1 MIKLPEASSQKDRQT
16 DGQTASI
23 ATNSYRLKK
32 PTSWQLEWQP
42 QGVRHYEMTCR
53 TCYIHPSIHLF
64 ICKSRTT
71 TTTTKKNYYH
81 SGVMF
86 SRSSYFSSKN
96 LLPSS
101 SLPRGSL
108 NFIQFHTCHIFF
120 LASGLEDQNKSL
132 WNTSERQDLQNKARF
147 WPMPHVED
155 ANTQLQSPKSC
166 NTTIRCGSGNFE
178 EQRSRE
184 EIRRGGRKLDAA

>member
-1 MIKLPEASSQKDRQT
+1 MIKLPEASSQKDRRT
-16 DGQTASI
+16 DSI

-64 ICKSRTT
+64 ICKSIT

-101 SLPRGSL
+101 SSFASTSSTRK
-108 NFIQFHTCHIFF
+108 FKFHSVPH
-120 LASGLEDQNKSL
+120 
-132 WNTSERQDLQNKARF
+132 
-147 WPMPHVED
+147 MPHLFFGVWLRRLEQMLMEYQRKTRSVKQGTIL
-155 ANTQLQSPKSC
+155 ANATC
-166 NTTIRCGSGNFE
+166 
-178 EQRSRE
+178 
-184 EIRRGGRKLDAA
+184 